1 MNRIT
6 LISFGLSIAACS
18 SSSSSPSS
26 PSPATTA
33 DYEDAAQTIA
43 SSTVTGGSSGAGDAI
58 AMADAVNIAT
68 GHLPLGFLRG
78 IDGHIHGNRMGVDND
93 FMVTCKDAAGTTQT
107 ACDKTTD
114 SATVDIKWTGNIQVP
129 GFSSSVDREG
139 SWTITGLQSA
149 TATFNGSSTFSLDT
163 TLTSIFRQGVSSSF
177 MFSATAK
184 YDAITVATADRQVN
198 GGAASFEVKVD
209 RAVTGTGSS
218 TGTGTGSDDGTGT
231 GSDNGT
237 GTGSDNGTG
246 AGSSAGS
253 GTSSG
258 TGSGSAGHGHDGDG
272 DHGGSGDKDS
282 GGHDIDQSFDVHAD
296 ITFNADHTATLVLD
310 GTHTFTVDLT
320 TGKVTAT
327 M

>member
-1 MNRIT
+1 
-6 LISFGLSIAACS
+6 
-18 SSSSSPSS
+18 
-26 PSPATTA
+26 
-33 DYEDAAQTIA
+33 
-43 SSTVTGGSSGAGDAI
+43 
-58 AMADAVNIAT
+58 MADAVNIAT

-163 TLTSIFRQGVSSSF
+163 TLTSIFRQGVTSSF

-184 YDAITVATADRQVN
+184 YDAITVATADRQLT
-198 GGAASFEVKVD
+198 GGSASFEVKVD
-209 RAVTGTGSS
+209 RAVTGTGNGSS
-218 TGTGTGSDDGTGT
+218 S
-231 GSDNGT
+231 GSDNGTGAGSDNGTGAGSDT

-246 AGSSAGS
+246 AGSDKGSGAGSTNGSGAS
-253 GTSSG
+253 GTS
-258 TGSGSAGHGHDGDG
+258 TGSAGHGHDGDD
-272 DHGGSGDKDS
+272 DHGGGDKDS

-310 GTHTFTVDLT
+310 GSHTFTVDLT